1 MVASSS
7 SSASSSEES
16 GGRVDAHRAL
26 KPRGKEGGRMEKR
39 WVRNVSVYASRIV
52 FPSLRMSWMS

>member
-39 WVRNVSVYASRIV
+39 WVRNVSV
-52 FPSLRMSWMS
+52 